1 MFLFWLDV
9 QFRFMHWLNGIC
21 IYHKNCPDG
30 FGSALAVQKYCELNH
45 FNCEYIAA
53 NHGDTPPDVDGKNVI
68 IVDFLDPS

>member
-1 MFLFWLDV
+1 MDLFSNINLD
-9 QFRFMHWLNGIC
+9 NGIC

-53 NHGDTPPDVDGKNVI
+53 NHGDTPPDVDGKNVKR
-68 IVDFLDPS
+68 